1 MPYTMPKFTALAL
14 ERIWLVTISVGI
26 PNTRAAVEVWMS
38 LPSKKSSRMAASSAT
53 WASTRSSIW
62 E

>member
-1 MPYTMPKFTALAL
+1 MPKFTALAL
-14 ERIWLVTISVGI
+14 ERMSLVTMSTGI
-26 PNTRAAVEVWMS
+26 WNTRAAVAVWMS
-38 LPSKKSSRMAASSAT
+38 RPSKKSSFMAASSAT